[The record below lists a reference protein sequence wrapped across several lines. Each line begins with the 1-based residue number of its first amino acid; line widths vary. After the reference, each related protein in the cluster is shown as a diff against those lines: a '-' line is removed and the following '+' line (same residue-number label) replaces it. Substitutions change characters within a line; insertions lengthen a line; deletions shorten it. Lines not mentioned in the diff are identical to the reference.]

1 MAIVVFRRRD
11 GLARECSLRIAS
23 GDLRTPVLLPVDGGL
38 VSPRHDAR
46 MLSRAPPAEDT
57 AALTDVP
64 SYRFT
69 AHSPAAIAR
78 PLALRNA
85 DLLAAADGP
94 ASLGHLHLT
103 QHNDVLGL
111 QLDALY
117 DSGVPVAWIR
127 NPDQLT
133 GTDLIRALVAVK
145 ESLPDVVLITST
157 KHFELIPFL
166 VMCGVDVFDP
176 VPLSL
181 EPARGRMLHDLAPL
195 AVDEPTNKLRTDSLT
210 SISRT
215 LDLLRAAVRAGT
227 VRETVEGYC
236 ARDVEAMRTLRLWDL
251 ADTSRFADRA
261 KTTPQRFV
269 LAASLGR
276 PEVVRWE
283 REIRERYTPPSVPVL
298 LLLPCSYT
306 KPYSRSRT
314 HQAVREAIGQP
325 GSVHEVIVT
334 SPLGAVP
341 RELEGLYPA
350 AHYDI
355 PVTGTWSAEEI
366 DRSASLVQ
374 DIIDKGAYERVMGY
388 LPGSY
393 GLVAAELAARGV
405 DVDVATELPALARLL
420 PEDAHDERRAWGKE
434 MSRAVLDIQYGPG
447 TWSGLEPFHYRKGTL
462 RQQDTRERLAVLDSD
477 TGLYALT
484 IAGARAMGDSLEH
497 RVDIAPF
504 EFKASIFAPGV
515 MTAADGIQRGDDVI
529 VFREGQLAA
538 VGSAEMTGPEM
549 VRSRRG
555 LAITVRERA
564 DEGGE

>member
-1 MAIVVFRRRD
+1 
-11 GLARECSLRIAS
+11 
-23 GDLRTPVLLPVDGGL
+23 
-38 VSPRHDAR
+38 
-46 MLSRAPPAEDT
+46 MLSRAPPAEDG

-64 SYRFT
+64 SFRFT

-78 PLALRNA
+78 PLAQRNI
-85 DLLAAADGP
+85 DLLTAADGP
-94 ASLGHLHLT
+94 TSLGHLHLT
-103 QHNDVLGL
+103 QHNDILDL

-127 NPDQLT
+127 NPDELN
-133 GTDLIRALVAVK
+133 GTDLVRKLIAVK
-145 ESLPDVVLITST
+145 ESLPDVVLIAST

-195 AVDEPTNKLRTDSLT
+195 TVDEPTDKLRADTLT

-215 LDLLRAAVRAGT
+215 LDLLRAAVKAGT

-236 ARDVEAMRTLRLWDL
+236 ARDVEAMRTLKLWDM
-251 ADTSRFADRA
+251 ADTARFADRVKA
-261 KTTPQRFV
+261 SPQRFV

-283 REIRERYTPPSVPVL
+283 RDIRERYTPPSLPVL
-298 LLLPCSYT
+298 LLLPCSFT

-314 HQAVREAIGQP
+314 HQAVREAIGRQ

-341 RELEGLYPA
+341 RELEGVYPA

-374 DIIDKGAYERVMGY
+374 DIIAKGAYEQVMGY

-405 DVDVATELPALARLL
+405 DVDVATELQALARLL
-420 PEDAHDERRAWGKE
+420 AEDAHDERRAWGKE
-434 MSRAVLDIQYGPG
+434 MSRAVLDIQFGPG
-447 TWSGLEPFHYRKGTL
+447 AWSGLEPFHYRKGTL
-462 RQQDTRERLAVLDSD
+462 RHKDTRDRLSALDPD
-477 TGLYALT
+477 TGLWALT
-484 IAGARAMGDSLEH
+484 IAGARAMGDRPEH

-515 MTAADGIQRGDDVI
+515 MAAADDIQRGDDVI
-529 VFREGQLAA
+529 VFTEGQVVA
-538 VGSAEMTGPEM
+538 VGIAEMSGPEM
-549 VRSRRG
+549 VLSRRG
-555 LAITVRERA
+555 LAINVRERA
-564 DEGGE
+564 DMGGD